1 MKILKI
7 SREFRLSSIVV
18 NLKTDINRD
27 NGVVYN
33 NHIQVHYYTSPED
46 FFFFLNLKCHKE
58 YVEYSQ
64 IQTKLRSVMAS
75 ALREVS

>member
-27 NGVVYN
+27 NGVGYN

-46 FFFFLNLKCHKE
+46 FSFLNLKCHKE